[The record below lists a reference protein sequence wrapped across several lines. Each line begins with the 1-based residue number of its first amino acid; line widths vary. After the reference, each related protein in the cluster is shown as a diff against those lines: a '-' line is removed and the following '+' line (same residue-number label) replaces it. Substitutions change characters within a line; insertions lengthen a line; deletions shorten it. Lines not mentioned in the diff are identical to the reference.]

1 MPRVVGYLKD
11 KKKSD
16 TYTGYDLEYVSEEV
30 SKQTAE
36 PLTKLT
42 LRIRC
47 DYDDKSDQ
55 VKWRS
60 IETSETTLIF
70 EYTGQKG
77 CPVVDVSMV
86 KKLQDFT
93 GPICLILGILLTFI
107 GSKFIIVTIS
117 VLIFLAIVVTVFIAA
132 VNFHI
137 VQLDG
142 NDDAMAYMIG
152 TVVFGVIIGLV
163 VSILVAKFAKKY
175 AVPVLA
181 AWSGATICMMILSPI
196 KLHNLVKFLI
206 IFFVAVISIVIG
218 LKFNRKIKALGTAII
233 GSGILMFGIG
243 NYAGG
248 FPMLFKMSDIEI
260 EQFHEVNY
268 GYIGYLTGF
277 IVMSTIGVFFQL
289 RFIDQLDNDEDDML
303 KWEDK

>member
-1 MPRVVGYLKD
+1 
-11 KKKSD
+11 
-16 TYTGYDLEYVSEEV
+16 
-30 SKQTAE
+30 
-36 PLTKLT
+36 
-42 LRIRC
+42 
-47 DYDDKSDQ
+47 
-55 VKWRS
+55 
-60 IETSETTLIF
+60 
-70 EYTGQKG
+70 
-77 CPVVDVSMV
+77 VVDVSMV

-152 TVVFGVIIGLV
+152 TVVFGVIVGLV

-260 EQFHEVNY
+260 E
-268 GYIGYLTGF
+268 
-277 IVMSTIGVFFQL
+277 
-289 RFIDQLDNDEDDML
+289 
-303 KWEDK
+303 